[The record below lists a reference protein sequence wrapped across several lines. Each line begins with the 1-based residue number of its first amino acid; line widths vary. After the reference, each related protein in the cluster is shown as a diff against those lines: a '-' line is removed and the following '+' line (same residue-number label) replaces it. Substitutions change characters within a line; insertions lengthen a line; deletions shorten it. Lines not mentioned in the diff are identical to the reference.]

1 MRRDLTDED
10 KEWTKE
16 ETDYLLDLVRS
27 YDARFYI
34 VADRY
39 EYPGTN
45 RTMEVRRCFV
55 VS

>member
-1 MRRDLTDED
+1 MF
-10 KEWTKE
+10 
-16 ETDYLLDLVRS
+16 DLVRS

-45 RTMEVRRCFV
+45 RTMEVRLYFINASMRV
-55 VS
+55 